1 MRLNSLGK
9 GRRLTFQFEL
19 FEFHFKLYKMSDVQ
33 QFNFEAFQW
42 LLTEQKEMLKRV
54 ASLEK
59 ENSRLKSRIQEVE
72 QILDILL
79 PKFDQ
84 VEEKISDREKP

>member
-1 MRLNSLGK
+1 
-9 GRRLTFQFEL
+9 
-19 FEFHFKLYKMSDVQ
+19 MSDVQ